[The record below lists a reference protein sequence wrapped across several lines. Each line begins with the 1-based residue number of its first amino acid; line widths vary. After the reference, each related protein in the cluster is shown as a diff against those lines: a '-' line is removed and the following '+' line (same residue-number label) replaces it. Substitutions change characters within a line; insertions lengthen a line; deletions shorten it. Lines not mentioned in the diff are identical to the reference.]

1 MLRALTIT
9 NFVIVDHLELDFESG
24 FSALTGET
32 GAGKSILIDALSL
45 ALGARADGNPV
56 RVGQAKSE
64 ITAEFDLANIAEARQ
79 WLADNELADDDANVC
94 LFRRVIDAAGR
105 SKAFIN
111 GSSVTLSQMRDL
123 GEKLVDIHGQH
134 EHQTLLK
141 RDAQMALL
149 DDYADNAAVRAAV
162 AAAHAEWSQLANIR
176 AARQENEAAIA
187 REFEDLTWQIR
198 ELEKLNFTPARW
210 EETLAEQRRL
220 ANAASL
226 ISAAETAINRLSE
239 DDNAVIGIVDD
250 LASDVGEAA
259 ETDPALKEIHQL
271 MTTASV
277 ELSEAVSGLRHY
289 LRKLEVD
296 PARLAECDREISDVL
311 EATRKFRIEPARIP
325 EYLQQKR
332 DRLTSLGGGQS
343 LDDLIEKETAAEA
356 AYREV
361 AKKLTRSRQT
371 AAKTFSAEITKSL
384 QELAMPG
391 GRFAVEF
398 VPREPGASGLE
409 SCEFLVAAHEGQ
421 TLGPLAKIASGGELS
436 RVSLAIQMMSS
447 ARGGVP
453 TMIFDEVD
461 SGIGG
466 RVAEVVGRLLRRLG
480 AKSGA
485 KSGANA
491 ATKSGNAKH
500 QVLAV
505 THLPQVAACADH
517 QFQVAKGAS
526 DGVVTTNIV
535 LLNKKDRVEE
545 IARMLGG
552 VTITATT
559 RKHAE
564 EMLASA
570 AKLV

>member
-9 NFVIVDHLELDFESG
+9 NFVIVDHLELDFEAG

-56 RVGQAKSE
+56 RVGQSKAE
-64 ITAEFDLANIAEARQ
+64 ITAEFDLGDIPAARQ
-79 WLADNELADDDANVC
+79 WLAESDLADDDINVC
-94 LFRRVIDAAGR
+94 LFRRVIDTGGR

-123 GEKLVDIHGQH
+123 GERLVDIHGQH
-134 EHQTLLK
+134 EHQTLLR
-141 RDAQMALL
+141 RDAQLALL
-149 DDYADNAAVRAAV
+149 DDFAANATLRDAVSV
-162 AAAHAEWSQLANIR
+162 AYGEWSQIANIR
-176 AARQENEAAIA
+176 AARQQNEAAIA
-187 REFEDLTWQIR
+187 REFEDLSWQIG
-198 ELEKLNFTPARW
+198 ELEKLNFTSARW

-226 ISAAETAINRLSE
+226 ISAAEAAIDGLAES
-239 DDNAVIGIVDD
+239 DNAVIGTIDA
-250 LASDVGEAA
+250 LASELGSAA
-259 ETDPALKEIHQL
+259 ETDDALKDIHVL

-277 ELSEAVSGLRHY
+277 ELGEAVSSLRHY

-296 PARLAECDREISDVL
+296 PAKLAERDREISDVL
-311 EATRKFRIEPARIP
+311 ELSRKFRIEPARIP

-332 DRLTSLGGGQS
+332 DRLASLGGGQS
-343 LDDLIEKETAAEA
+343 LDDLIAREQAAEA

-361 AKKLTRSRQT
+361 AKKLTKSRQT
-371 AAKTFSAEITKSL
+371 AAKTFSAQITKSL

-398 VPREPGASGLE
+398 VAREAGPSGLE
-409 SCEFLVAAHEGQ
+409 GCEFQVAAHEGQ

-436 RVSLAIQMMSS
+436 RVSLAIQMMAS
-447 ARGGVP
+447 ARGGVA

-480 AKSGA
+480 EKTGQKSGA
-485 KSGANA
+485 KGE
-491 ATKSGNAKH
+491 GKH

-505 THLPQVAACADH
+505 THLPQVAACAEH

-526 DGVVTTNIV
+526 EGVVTTNIV
-535 LLNKKDRVEE
+535 LLDRKARVEE

-552 VTITATT
+552 MTITATT

-570 AKLV
+570 AKA